1 VRLLKTGL
9 EPTSGL
15 CGKGQPRT
23 KLKPSKVQ
31 RMPIPGLTWCGC
43 VFATSGILPSPL
55 QSLPHRN
62 HANLK
67 EPNSTRYASHRMYA
81 CPGFRY
87 LSLPGHWTEQRKIV
101 HLLEYFGDCQ
111 IGLQS
116 CPDSDPLRKSY
127 TAFSTWRNRWS
138 ILPLNTIRAALP
150 VGLYSPRVP
159 GSPSL

>member
-1 VRLLKTGL
+1 MPALVTIERSDTFVYCSGGCANVDDGFVR
-9 EPTSGL
+9 
-15 CGKGQPRT
+15 
-23 KLKPSKVQ
+23 KPSLSLVFKVEHKVGRERVFEWQ
-31 RMPIPGLTWCGC
+31 RTR
-43 VFATSGILPSPL
+43 FAADRRVSD
-55 QSLPHRN
+55 
-62 HANLK
+62 
-67 EPNSTRYASHRMYA
+67 ASHHVYA
-81 CPGFRY
+81 CARFRY
-87 LSLPGHWTEQRKIV
+87 WSLPGHWTEQRKIV